1 MYLWRVP
8 SVLYIYYFYSDLFL
22 LGHRRV
28 VLLPPELP
36 GGPEAGEQVPAGE
49 GRGLVGAGPEA
60 QGKHAQL
67 HHIPQGITNYP
78 LYTKTTLQLSSLLY

>member
-1 MYLWRVP
+1 M
-8 SVLYIYYFYSDLFL
+8 FL

-36 GGPEAGEQVPAGE
+36 GWPEAGEQVPAGE
-49 GRGLVGAGPEA
+49 GRGLVRAGPEA

-67 HHIPQGITNYP
+67 HHIPQVITII
-78 LYTKTTLQLSSLLY
+78 LITFD